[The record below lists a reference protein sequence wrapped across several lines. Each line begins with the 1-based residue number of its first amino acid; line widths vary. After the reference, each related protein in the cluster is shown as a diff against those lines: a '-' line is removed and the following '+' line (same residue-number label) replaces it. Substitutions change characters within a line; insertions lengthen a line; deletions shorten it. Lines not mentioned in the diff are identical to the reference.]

1 MPEVINSALLVKCL
15 FVPGL
20 VILNPKPQKS
30 FYIGSTINFY
40 GVFLKVSSKLCFE
53 LYYVV
58 HGHNLSFVK
67 YPEIIILTRCLS
79 ISPSYAV

>member
-1 MPEVINSALLVKCL
+1 MLEVINSALLVKCL

-20 VILNPKPQKS
+20 IILNPKPQKS
-30 FYIGSTINFY
+30 SYIGSTINFY

-67 YPEIIILTRCLS
+67 YSEIIILTHCLS
-79 ISPSYAV
+79 ISPS